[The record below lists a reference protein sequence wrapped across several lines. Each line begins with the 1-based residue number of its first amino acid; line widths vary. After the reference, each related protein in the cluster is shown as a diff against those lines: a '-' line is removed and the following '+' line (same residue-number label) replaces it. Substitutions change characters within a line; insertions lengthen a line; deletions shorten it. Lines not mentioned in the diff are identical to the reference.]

1 MGIITIAFL
10 ICWWPY
16 AILFM
21 LKSGSNYDIPKTLIL
36 NVVVLA
42 YCNSLINPVLYI
54 FINKDVRQ
62 SVVNLF
68 TCKNIEKIERFIK
81 DQTKLIRLTF
91 IL

>member
-1 MGIITIAFL
+1 MGIITSAFL

-21 LKSGSNYDIPKTLIL
+21 MKGSGKEIKGIWIW

-42 YCNSLINPVLYI
+42 YFNSLINPVLYI
-54 FINKDVRQ
+54 VINKDVRQ

-68 TCKNIEKIERFIK
+68 TCKNIEKIER
-81 DQTKLIRLTF
+81 
-91 IL
+91 